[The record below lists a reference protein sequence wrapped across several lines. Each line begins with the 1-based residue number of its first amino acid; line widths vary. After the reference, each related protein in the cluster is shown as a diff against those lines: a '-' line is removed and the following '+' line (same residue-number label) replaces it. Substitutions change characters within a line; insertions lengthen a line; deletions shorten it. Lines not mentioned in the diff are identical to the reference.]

1 MKARC
6 YVELLTPETMNLLRS
21 TKKNMNKNKNCKN
34 VPHLEITEVVIVH
47 CNINN
52 NTYYQYL
59 GVLYT
64 LDTFVPNNGQ
74 LLDIS
79 PKTLH
84 F

>member
-1 MKARC
+1 
-6 YVELLTPETMNLLRS
+6 MNLLRS

-52 NTYYQYL
+52 NNYYQYL
-59 GVLYT
+59 GALYT

>member
-6 YVELLTPETMNLLRS
+6 YVKLLTPETMNLLRS

-52 NTYYQYL
+52 NNYY
-59 GVLYT
+59 
-64 LDTFVPNNGQ
+64 
-74 LLDIS
+74 
-79 PKTLH
+79 
-84 F
+84 